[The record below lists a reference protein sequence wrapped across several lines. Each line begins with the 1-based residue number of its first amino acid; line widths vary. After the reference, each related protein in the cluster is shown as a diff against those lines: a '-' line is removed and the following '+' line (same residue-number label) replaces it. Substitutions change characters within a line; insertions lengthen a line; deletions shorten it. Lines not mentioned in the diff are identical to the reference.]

1 MLEKDLDVYD
11 IWQAPNGNLFIK
23 ITDDYSIGIGSKG
36 HHEPQGALGEL
47 NRTQYVKENN
57 VTPVKKV
64 GRMVFD

>member
-36 HHEPQGALGEL
+36 HHEPQEALSEL